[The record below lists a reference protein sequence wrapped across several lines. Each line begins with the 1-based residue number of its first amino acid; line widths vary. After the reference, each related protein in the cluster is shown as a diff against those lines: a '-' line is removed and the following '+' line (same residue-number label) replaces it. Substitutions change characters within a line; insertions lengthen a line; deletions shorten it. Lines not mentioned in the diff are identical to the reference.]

1 MYYSTFNFFH
11 LGRALRGRYHAVLL
25 NSFFAHSSYLG
36 LLLTLVFRLSSRVFL
51 APRGELF
58 DGPLSLKARKKRI
71 FISLVRALRL
81 HRFWHWVATDDS
93 EKRAISQHF
102 PLSEQIAVSSDI
114 PALNPTPFSALAK
127 AFNSLR
133 MVYLSRISP
142 IKNLLFALNALSR
155 VPPGFNLSF
164 DIYGTL
170 EDTAYWQ
177 RCLEQIKLCAHVQ
190 VQYCGPL
197 HPDTVPSTLSQYHLF
212 WLPTLSEN
220 FGHAIFEAL
229 AAGTVTLISDQT
241 PWHGLEQ
248 ANAGWDLPL
257 EDSALWLD
265 KILFLARADS
275 QTLET
280 MRQNARTYAEKSYA
294 ASPAIEQMRALLSG

>member
-1 MYYSTFNFFH
+1 MYYSTFNFFR
-11 LGRALRGRYHAVLL
+11 LGRALRGRYHTVLL
-25 NSFFAHSSYLG
+25 NSFFARSSYLG
-36 LLLTLVFRLSSRVFL
+36 LLLTLVFRLSSRVSL

-58 DGPLSLKARKKRI
+58 HGPLALKARKKRV

-81 HRFWHWVATDDS
+81 HRLWRWVATDDS
-93 EKRAISQHF
+93 EKRAIGQHF
-102 PLSEQIAVSSDI
+102 SLEQIAVSSDI
-114 PALNPTPFSALAK
+114 PALNQMPLGALAK
-127 AFNSLR
+127 APNSLR

-142 IKNLLFALNALSR
+142 IKNLLFALEVLSR
-155 VPPGFNLSF
+155 VPPGFDLSF

-170 EDTAYWQ
+170 EDAHYWQ
-177 RCLEQIKLCAHVQ
+177 RCLEQIDLCAQVQ

-257 EDSALWLD
+257 ENSALWLD
-265 KILFLARADS
+265 KILFLAGADS
-275 QTLET
+275 QTLDS
-280 MRQNARTYAEKSYA
+280 MRQHAKTYAEKAYA
-294 ASPAIEQMRALLSG
+294 ASPAVEQMRALLNG